1 MEVDEAKNKIDQL
14 LNSLVKNPEKLEVLL
29 KLVKE

>member
-14 LNSLVKNPEKLEVLL
+14 LNCLVKNPEKLEVLL